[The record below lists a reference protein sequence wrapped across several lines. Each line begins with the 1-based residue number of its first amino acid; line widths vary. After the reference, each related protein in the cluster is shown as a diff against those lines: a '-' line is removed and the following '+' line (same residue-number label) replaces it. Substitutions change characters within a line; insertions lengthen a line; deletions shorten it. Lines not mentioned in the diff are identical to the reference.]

1 MKINRLEIIDKA
13 ICAIAQDGECDK
25 GEIIDCLTG
34 LVWSEEEAGEI
45 KSFVI
50 DAMSDS

>member
-1 MKINRLEIIDKA
+1 MKLNKLQIIDEA
-13 ICAIAQDGECDK
+13 ICALANYGECDK

-34 LVWSEEEAGEI
+34 LVWDEEEAGEI

-50 DAMSDS
+50 DAMDD